1 MGLVAP
7 ALALAALVRAAS
19 GAVAPSVK
27 LNNGVEMP
35 LLSYG
40 ANLYP
45 ALTCRHATTW
55 ALQNGFRFIWSS
67 EIVGEPCQK
76 AQWEAIVA
84 SGLPRSEIFVAG
96 TVNTMECR
104 DLEACYQ
111 QTKAG
116 AEKQFGMLG
125 SAQLDM
131 LMLDYPSSVG
141 CVGIQGQW
149 KALEE
154 LYAAKRVRTIAVSN
168 FKRPQL
174 QCIADIP
181 GATMPSVN
189 QMRYNVGYGSSNLL
203 SENQRFGVVLQAYSP
218 LGAGEVLRDPALIE
232 IGQAI
237 GRSPAQVALR
247 WLVQQGVG
255 VNVASTDFQHLREDA
270 SIFDFELSPAEMARL
285 GERADANGVLSEAEA
300 IEASLYFGVPG
311 APSHGAL
318 GTAAAVWLLL
328 LPGAVGVLLAMA
340 GRRVPLTAVPKDD
353 RPRSALHL
361 GTLLEAGEA
370 DE

>member
-67 EIVGEPCQK
+67 EIVGEACQR

-104 DLEACYQ
+104 GLEDCYQ

-116 AEKQFGMLG
+116 AEKQFGILG
-125 SAQLDM
+125 SAELDM
-131 LMLDYPSSVG
+131 LMLDYPSGAG
-141 CVGIQGQW
+141 CIGIQGQW

-154 LYAAKRVRTIAVSN
+154 IYAAKRVRTISVSN

-189 QMRYNVGYGSSNLL
+189 QMRYNVGYGSSNLP
-203 SENQRFGVVLQAYSP
+203 SENERFGVALQAYSP
-218 LGAGEVLRDPALIE
+218 LGAGEVLRDPALAE
-232 IGQAI
+232 IGQAH
-237 GRSPAQVALR
+237 GKSPAQVALR
-247 WLVQQGVG
+247 WLAQRGVG
-255 VNVASTDFQHLREDA
+255 VNVASTDFQHLHEDA
-270 SIFDFELSPAEMARL
+270 SLFGFELSPAEMARL
-285 GERADANGVLSEAEA
+285 GLRAEANGLLSEVEA
-300 IEASLYFGVPG
+300 IEASLGFGLPG
-311 APSHGAL
+311 TPSHGAV
-318 GTAAAVWLLL
+318 GAAAAAWLLL
-328 LPGAVGVLLAMA
+328 LAVGVRAALA
-340 GRRVPLTAVPKDD
+340 GRRSPLAVPKDGLEGT
-353 RPRSALHL
+353 LHL
-361 GTLLEAGEA
+361 GTLLEVGEA
-370 DE
+370 CE